1 MKSIFRRPKNTNN
14 NGNFVVMNTSFDT
27 TNKVTEDMENLHV
40 DGTIVSGNDDLSF
53 LDEEGKTA
61 SLPDDSSVPNDT
73 PMNHDPA
80 SEQANLTRE
89 NLDANKKSFQ
99 ERDDEDDDMVEVV
112 QSDKGNSVILG
123 DEEEILVEKSAAAAA
138 APPSSRFGWLL
149 AGRRGGGGGD
159 GTPTRAAAKLPR
171 RSFWSRKERA
181 VDETPR
187 AGWTNREK
195 VLLWITL
202 FNTILIIVLLGNNA
216 ALVAERNQTASTSF
230 SAATDGC
237 GEITPPDVDATP
249 PSEWKPAPWDP
260 STGNSGSGGGGEN
273 VPAPSPPVDN
283 TTVAVG
289 DPSARCGCAAC
300 VEATWNTLAGE
311 FTCGERIM
319 FLTTDMAKQYP
330 TEVQACRQ
338 VAFEFPCIC
347 GGCDPGR
354 CKLPTP
360 EFSLPSGWTPP
371 TISKSGGPVTPSPTP
386 AAAAIDTSLRAEDQ
400 PMYCFPDAAAR
411 PTYTLWNGL
420 VIQPKVSEAAC
431 GPGNNFFRSE
441 TVVVDTAQQT
451 LTMLYANG
459 VASEVRI
466 LLPEAQRPFS
476 YGSYQFSVKSVEVLN
491 SAGDVLSNVLPK
503 ELVLG
508 LFTWDP
514 FEVRFTVTNVYFA

>member
-14 NGNFVVMNTSFDT
+14 NGNFVVVNTSFD

-53 LDEEGKTA
+53 LDEEVKAA
-61 SLPDDSSVPNDT
+61 SLQDDSSVPKDT
-73 PMNHDPA
+73 QMNHDPA

-89 NLDANKKSFQ
+89 NLDANKSFE
-99 ERDDEDDDMVEVV
+99 ERDDMVEVV

-123 DEEEILVEKSAAAAA
+123 DDEEIFLEKSAAAAA
-138 APPSSRFGWLL
+138 PGAPSRFGWRTL
-149 AGRRGGGGGD
+149 RRGSSGGGA
-159 GTPTRAAAKLPR
+159 PTRAAKLPR
-171 RSFWSRKERA
+171 RSYWSRKERVA
-181 VDETPR
+181 DETPQ
-187 AGWTNREK
+187 AGWTTREK

-216 ALVAERNQTASTSF
+216 ALVAQRNQTASTSF

-260 STGNSGSGGGGEN
+260 SDGNSGSGGGGEN
-273 VPAPSPPVDN
+273 VPAPSPSVDN
-283 TTVAVG
+283 TTVAVVG
-289 DPSARCGCAAC
+289 DPSSRCGCAAC
-300 VEATWNTLAGE
+300 VEATWNSLAGE

-319 FLTTDMAKQYP
+319 FLKTDLAYP

-371 TISKSGGPVTPSPTP
+371 TVSKSGGPITPSPTP

-400 PMYCFPDAAAR
+400 LLYCFPDAAAR

-420 VIQPKVSEAAC
+420 VIQPKISESAC

-459 VASEVRI
+459 VASEVRV

-476 YGSYQFSVKSVEVLN
+476 YGSYQFSVKSVEVLS

-514 FEVRFTVTNVYFA
+514 FEVRFIVKCQDRSL